1 MKKPCFASQTRVWTV
16 YLIAS
21 TNASAVLAA
30 QLYRGGFSSSRPCV
44 TANGEQRA
52 PSSFAYALTR
62 TPSLND
68 IPSGSSFVYS
78 DRVIL
83 YSDDYRFRNKS
94 SNQMPSATGCSTKVS
109 GDTYAQR
116 LDGSEWD
123 GAYSSSHTFLPTSG
137 AYIPSS
143 RPAVFLLTLP
153 RQWLRNQGS
162 SSASLFDGYECEII
176 GSTRP
181 KAFFGRYPFSSRSKA
196 F

>member
-1 MKKPCFASQTRVWTV
+1 MWTV

-78 DRVIL
+78 DRVIA
-83 YSDDYRFRNKS
+83 YDDDYWFRNTS
-94 SNQMPSATGCSTKVS
+94 SNQMPSAAGCSTKVS

-116 LDGSEWD
+116 LSGSEGD
-123 GAYSSSHTFLPTSG
+123 GAYSNEGLSHTDLPTSG
-137 AYIPSS
+137 ADIPSS
-143 RPAVFLLTLP
+143 RPAVF
-153 RQWLRNQGS
+153 
-162 SSASLFDGYECEII
+162 
-176 GSTRP
+176 
-181 KAFFGRYPFSSRSKA
+181 
-196 F
+196 

>member
-1 MKKPCFASQTRVWTV
+1 MWTV

-68 IPSGSSFVYS
+68 IPSRSSFVYS
-78 DRVIL
+78 DRVIA
-83 YSDDYRFRNKS
+83 YSDDYWFRNKS
-94 SNQMPSATGCSTKVS
+94 SNQMPSAAGCSTKVS

-116 LDGSEWD
+116 LSGSEGD
-123 GAYSSSHTFLPTSG
+123 GAYSNEAHTDLPTSG
-137 AYIPSS
+137 AYIPTYC
-143 RPAVFLLTLP
+143 LLTLP
-153 RQWLRNQGS
+153 RQWLRNQG
-162 SSASLFDGYECEII
+162 I
-176 GSTRP
+176 G
-181 KAFFGRYPFSSRSKA
+181 AL
-196 F
+196 